1 MYHCLYSLSNRVI
14 IIFENTLKILHISQ
28 KLSFVI
34 VSCVYIYR
42 KLLKFYSA
50 KAVYHMLH
58 QSCLTMHWRKASEH
72 NKIPNLKKSYDCYQL
87 KFDLN
92 SMPNCKNKKQKNS
105 CLRVYPAREGSA
117 SIQVPCFPSLF
128 CFFILRSVDL

>member
-14 IIFENTLKILHISQ
+14 IIFENTLKILHISR

-87 KFDLN
+87 KLDLN
-92 SMPNCKNKKQKNS
+92 SMPNCKNKKQKKFMFKSVS
-105 CLRVYPAREGSA
+105 CKRRLGLYTGALLPLTLLLLH
-117 SIQVPCFPSLF
+117 P
-128 CFFILRSVDL
+128 